1 MSTWNDLRSVFG
13 RAANGAIQKTG
24 EFADVTAMRLKL
36 KVLEGKRDDQYR
48 VLGKLTYRQL
58 KTGVSQAEKIAVA
71 IESLDDIRGKIRR
84 LTDEID
90 QLKAEREE
98 KIDDTMDDLS
108 EDMMDSTSEDE
119 GE

>member
-1 MSTWNDLRSVFG
+1 MSTWNDLRNVFG
-13 RAANGAIQKTG
+13 RAAIGAIQRTG

-90 QLKAEREE
+90 QIKAERAE
-98 KIDDTMDDLS
+98 KTDDVMDDLP
-108 EDMMDSTSEDE
+108 EDLNFASEDE
-119 GE
+119 EE